1 MSPVCL
7 GQGRGERAGPPHSG
21 AQSGKASR
29 RRGPVISIL
38 KKERDII
45 RSKWSRIPGCKQAA
59 LAGTE
64 MGKWVL
70 LPGSV

>member
-1 MSPVCL
+1 MPGA
-7 GQGRGERAGPPHSG
+7 GQ
-21 AQSGKASR
+21 R
-29 RRGPVISIL
+29 RESWPSSLRCAVRKGLKKRGPVISIL

-45 RSKWSRIPGCKQAA
+45 KSKWSRIPGCEQAM
-59 LAGTE
+59 LTGTE